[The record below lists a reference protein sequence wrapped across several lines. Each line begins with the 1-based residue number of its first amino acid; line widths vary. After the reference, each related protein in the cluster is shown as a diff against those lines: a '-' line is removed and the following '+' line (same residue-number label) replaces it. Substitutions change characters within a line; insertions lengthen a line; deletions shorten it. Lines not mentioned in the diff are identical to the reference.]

1 MPRRKSAAYMSAGEQ
16 IAGTVLFVIYLLV
29 LPFVTTPLFRLI
41 GGLLGVTISTG
52 LQNILY
58 YYILFAA
65 TVIIFHGFLGRTSR
79 HFAENL
85 GGACKFMAIGLV
97 ALYGLNE
104 LVYRLTRLVVSN
116 QTNLNDT
123 TISAQIEDAPHMTL
137 LIVIFLAPFVE
148 EVLFRGLV
156 FGNLRRKSAA
166 VGYLVS
172 CLLFALLHVWQ
183 FAVVNRD
190 ITYFLLM
197 LQYLVPGL
205 VLAWVYDRTGTL
217 WTSIG
222 LHAAANALS
231 DVYAMG
237 GEPRLAMNLLAFP
250 SCLPV
255 EAVGDI
261 LAGGADKV
269 AEAGAVIAGGHS
281 IEDQEPKYG
290 LCVTGFAHPDA
301 ILTNSGAKEGD
312 VLLLTKPIGIGILT
326 SAMKA
331 DLCSKESTELAMRL
345 MTTLNKNGRDAMVK
359 YRVHACTDV
368 TGFALMGHLLEMAQG
383 SDLRAEVE
391 VSAVDLI
398 PEALEFARMGVLP
411 AGMYRNRTF
420 AEQWVDAGQTEI
432 AVQDMLYDP
441 QTSGGLLMAVDP
453 ADADA
458 LLAELKGTVPS
469 AQRVGVMRRY
479 EGGARIVLH

>member
-79 HFAENL
+79 HFAANL

-231 DVYAMG
+231 AWT
-237 GEPRLAMNLLAFP
+237 L
-250 SCLPV
+250 
-255 EAVGDI
+255 
-261 LAGGADKV
+261 V
-269 AEAGAVIAGGHS
+269 A
-281 IEDQEPKYG
+281 
-290 LCVTGFAHPDA
+290 
-301 ILTNSGAKEGD
+301 
-312 VLLLTKPIGIGILT
+312 
-326 SAMKA
+326 
-331 DLCSKESTELAMRL
+331 
-345 MTTLNKNGRDAMVK
+345 
-359 YRVHACTDV
+359 
-368 TGFALMGHLLEMAQG
+368 
-383 SDLRAEVE
+383 
-391 VSAVDLI
+391 
-398 PEALEFARMGVLP
+398 
-411 AGMYRNRTF
+411 
-420 AEQWVDAGQTEI
+420 
-432 AVQDMLYDP
+432 
-441 QTSGGLLMAVDP
+441 
-453 ADADA
+453 
-458 LLAELKGTVPS
+458 
-469 AQRVGVMRRY
+469 
-479 EGGARIVLH
+479 